1 MTLIILKRFF
11 STGLL
16 VTLLL
21 ILALGSLG
29 IYKFLSDPSIALL
42 IPKGGAEWIRF
53 DEPTILKAKLPGVYR
68 VIFRKRFETKAP
80 IKQSILTVYAMRSVS
95 VFLDGRPLFKA
106 ERTKTDWKNPIKINL
121 PENIQPGNHEL
132 LIGAINQNGPPTILA
147 FSQNL
152 KLYTNGKW
160 EASLDNKEWKPALPV
175 NQPRSIGLS
184 RKFPTTHKAL
194 LSQLPFLTL
203 IFLLVFSW
211 TVIWDK
217 GPSRPLWIER
227 LTPSVQTIRMGLLIA
242 WGILALNN
250 IGKLP
255 VYVGFDQQ
263 GHWEYIRYI
272 AESKKLPLA
281 TEGWQMFQAPLYYL
295 ISAPLY
301 LFFSQFFLEDSLR
314 SILRI
319 IPLMC
324 GMAQVELSYRAL
336 RYAFPERND
345 LQCLGTIIGGF
356 LPMNFYIS
364 QYLGNEPLAGFLAAS
379 VVVMTYKILL
389 SPSHQWAYKNCL
401 LLGLLLGLAILTK
414 ITALLLIPP
423 IFLALIYKNFREGN
437 PFSKVISPIAI
448 IAGVSSLVSGWFF
461 IRNWIELGEPIVNVF
476 FHEGWWQDP
485 GYRTLNQIF
494 FFGSSLTS
502 PIYAAING
510 FWDSIY
516 STLWLDGYLSSMF
529 LYDFRPP
536 WNYDFMLS
544 GAWLALFP
552 TIGILIG
559 FLLPIFYPARALKP
573 IEVFSALCIVVYFG
587 ALLYLFLKLPI
598 YSCAKATYTLGLIPC
613 YAVLGSTGLNV
624 LMRHSILRAFIFGG
638 IACWAIFAYL
648 AYFII

>member
-1 MTLIILKRFF
+1 MTPIIFKRFF

-21 ILALGSLG
+21 ILALGSFG
-29 IYKFLSDPSIALL
+29 VYKFLSDPSIALL

-53 DEPTILKAKLPGVYR
+53 DEPTILQTKPAGFYGA
-68 VIFRKRFETKAP
+68 IFRKRFQTKTL

-95 VFLDGRPLFKA
+95 VFLDGRPLLEA
-106 ERTKTDWKNPIKINL
+106 NQITTDWKNPIKINL
-121 PENIQPGNHEL
+121 PENLKPGNHEIT
-132 LIGAINQNGPPTILA
+132 IGAINQNGPPTILA
-147 FSQNL
+147 FSKNL

-160 EASLDNKEWKPALPV
+160 EATLDNKEWKPVLLV
-175 NQPRSIGLS
+175 NQPHYIELS
-184 RKFPTTHKAL
+184 RKFPMTHKAL
-194 LSQLPFLTL
+194 FSQLPFFIL

-211 TVIWDK
+211 TLIWDK

-227 LTPSVQTIRMGLLIA
+227 LTPSVQMLRMGLLIA

-272 AESKKLPLA
+272 AETKKLPLA

-319 IPLMC
+319 IPLIC

-336 RYAFPERND
+336 RYAFPERKD
-345 LQCLGTIIGGF
+345 LQGLGTILGGF

-364 QYLGNEPLAGFLAAS
+364 QYLGNEPLAGLLVSS

-389 SPSHQWAYKNCL
+389 FPSKKWPYKNYL
-401 LLGLLLGLAILTK
+401 LLSLLLGLAILTK

-423 IFLALIYKNFREGN
+423 ILLALIYKNFMEGK
-437 PFSKVISPIAI
+437 PFSKVIPPIAT

-461 IRNWIELGEPIVNVF
+461 IRNWIELGEPLLTASMNI
-476 FHEGWWQDP
+476 GWWQDP

-494 FFGSSLTS
+494 FFGQSLTY
-502 PIYAAING
+502 PIYAGING

-516 STLWLDGYLSSMF
+516 STLWFDGYLSSRI
-529 LYDFRPP
+529 LYNSRPP
-536 WNYDFMLS
+536 WNYDFMIS

-624 LMRHSILRAFIFGG
+624 LMRHSILRAFIFAG
-638 IACWAIFAYL
+638 IACWAISAYI